1 MSLPSQ
7 DLEQLYD
14 AVVVDRDGD
23 RVGTV
28 GQIYLDDATE
38 QPTFVTIRTGL
49 FGTRETFVPVQ
60 DADYTDDGELR
71 VPYDKS
77 MIKGCPTVD
86 PEGHVDPDEQTTLFA
101 HYGVKHD
108 RAGTG
113 DADDA
118 GDATSEDGRTEEG
131 GASTPD

>member
-1 MSLPSQ
+1 MSLPSE

-14 AVVVDRDGD
+14 AVVVDADGE
-23 RVGTV
+23 RIGTV

-77 MIKGCPTVD
+77 MIKSCPTVD
-86 PEGHVDPDEQTTLFA
+86 PEGHVDPDEQTTLYA
-101 HYGVKHD
+101 HYGVS
-108 RAGTG
+108 RTPGTP
-113 DADDA
+113 DADHPESDDST
-118 GDATSEDGRTEEG
+118 GETSPPPAD
-131 GASTPD
+131 

>member
-1 MSLPSQ
+1 TVPRPNRAQPDRCHRAGEDERKGGMTLPSE

-14 AVVVDRDGD
+14 AVVVDRNGD

-28 GQIYLDDATE
+28 GQIYLDDTTE
-38 QPTFVTIRTGL
+38 QPTFITIRTGL

-71 VPYDKS
+71 VPYDKA

-86 PEGHVDPDEQTTLFA
+86 PEGHVDPDEQTTLYA

-108 RAGTG
+108 RA
-113 DADDA
+113 D
-118 GDATSEDGRTEEG
+118 
-131 GASTPD
+131 P

>member
-1 MSLPSQ
+1 MSLPSE

-14 AVVVDRDGD
+14 AVVVDADGE
-23 RVGTV
+23 RIGTV

-71 VPYDKS
+71 VPYDRS
-77 MIKGCPTVD
+77 MIKSCPTVD
-86 PEGHVDPDEQTTLFA
+86 PEGHVDPDEQTTLYA
-101 HYGVKHD
+101 HYGVTRTSGAPNPD
-108 RAGTG
+108 RPE
-113 DADDA
+113 DD
-118 GDATSEDGRTEEG
+118 DSTEESPPPPAG
-131 GASTPD
+131 